1 MKFLSECFTW
11 GFWAFSE
18 DFWRSVKTPQRLS
31 ESHSN
36 FFQSISKTF
45 QRLPQISA
53 KSEKKVRSDSSS
65 KYTLVSIYSLNGLYK
80 DLKLGRL
87 YCSNQFFVWP
97 ATCINAFFSVDSTS
111 SSKLSMNLDYIPHLR
126 KVLTRPLM
134 TQVHGSCVMLSCVN
148 DIYDHVL
155 MLHTDMCNVRI
166 TWILQWYKNTDLFEN
181 WNLSISA

>member
-1 MKFLSECFTW
+1 M
-11 GFWAFSE
+11 
-18 DFWRSVKTPQRLS
+18 
-31 ESHSN
+31 
-36 FFQSISKTF
+36 
-45 QRLPQISA
+45 
-53 KSEKKVRSDSSS
+53 RSDSSS

-166 TWILQWYKNTDLFEN
+166 TCSGIRIQTCLKTETCQYVHRCRLFEL
-181 WNLSISA
+181 NLFLEIHFFYILKWSRNTYF